1 MNGYV
6 NFHNRQK
13 YARYML
19 KEIKYCGK
27 INKIGCRNLLIV
39 KMKLFL
45 KELIFHFNYG
55 NIQKL

>member
-6 NFHNRQK
+6 YIYNRQK

-19 KEIKYCGK
+19 KEIKYYGK
-27 INKIGCRNLLIV
+27 INKIGCKNLQIV
-39 KMKLFL
+39 KIKLFL